1 MVLWRQRCK
10 CSDTLET
17 KSQRNFQVNLQSQSS
32 FVELWFHSGL
42 AALEPENSY
51 TLVQGSQNKV

>member
-42 AALEPENSY
+42 AALEPENSD
-51 TLVQGSQNKV
+51 T